1 MNCSFDGKGVKRSR
15 WKEEINKNIYIG
27 KHIQKTP
34 NKNIQTS
41 ERKKHITRS
50 INYEKK
56 FSFGK
61 IQHDIHWEE
70 FAPLSVTS
78 GNLSNEYCE
87 SEKNLTYTSFQVL
100 TKTHTRFTKFSL
112 ESRRTRASI
121 SLECKSSHASCVIL
135 ALGTLITSVLKER
148 KKKKYRLIDYKKICI
163 SINCCF

>member
-87 SEKNLTYTSFQVL
+87 SEKISHIRHFKCWQRLIPVSQSSPSNPGGQEHRYPLSVNPATQVAL
-100 TKTHTRFTKFSL
+100 FWHWELLSQAFW
-112 ESRRTRASI
+112 RR
-121 SLECKSSHASCVIL
+121 
-135 ALGTLITSVLKER
+135 ER
-148 KKKKYRLIDYKKICI
+148 KKKIPTDRL
-163 SINCCF
+163 